1 MRSLSLITF
10 ALALGLFSIKSYAEE
25 VPAEVPMTE
34 ETFSEDFGGDWGG
47 DPISNVKTNIDLTL
61 KNYGNSLTNA
71 TIENIDSSTVDVG
84 AAGNTVL
91 LEGTVEN
98 FSMAA
103 ESYGNNTA
111 FGVVSGVTAST
122 VGVIS
127 AGNAVTLR

>member
-1 MRSLSLITF
+1 MKKFSMIAFAFAITVF
-10 ALALGLFSIKSYAEE
+10 TIKAYAEE
-25 VPAEVPMTE
+25 IPAEVPMTE

-103 ESYGNNTA
+103 ESYGDNTA
-111 FGVVSGVTAST
+111 LGIVSGVTASS

>member
-1 MRSLSLITF
+1 MKSLTLITF
-10 ALALGLFSIKSYAEE
+10 ALALGLFSLKSYAED
-25 VPAEVPMTE
+25 VPAEAPMTE
-34 ETFSEDFGGDWGG
+34 ETFSDDSGDWGG
-47 DPISNVKTNIDLTL
+47 DPVSNSKTNIDLTL
-61 KNYGNSLTNA
+61 KNYGNSLTQA
-71 TIENIDSSTVDVG
+71 TIENIDSSVVDVG

-103 ESYGNNTA
+103 ESYGDNTA
-111 FGVVSGVTAST
+111 LGTVSGVTGST

>member
-1 MRSLSLITF
+1 MKKFSMIAFAFAITVF
-10 ALALGLFSIKSYAEE
+10 TIKAYAEE
-25 VPAEVPMTE
+25 IAPE
-34 ETFSEDFGGDWGG
+34 ETFMEDFGGDWGG
-47 DPISNVKTNIDLTL
+47 DPVSNVKTNIDLTL

-71 TIENIDSSTVDVG
+71 TIEGVDSSEVQVG
-84 AAGNTVL
+84 AVGNTAL

-111 FGVVSGVTAST
+111 LATVSGVTASS